1 MAIDGSKWFMQT
13 GTYNIQSK
21 SEQHTGKKQSRLYS
35 ITGYYT
41 KKLVNWNLVATQTS
55 VNIEAY
61 PWPII
66 RLGDVYLLYAEA
78 LNEINRQEEA
88 LTFLTLIR
96 ERDGLESNQKG
107 VVEEKGE

>member
-1 MAIDGSKWFMQT
+1 MRISDWSSDVCSSDFGLHFNREPRFYADMAFDGSKWFMQT

-66 RLGDVYLLYAEA
+66 RLGELGRASC
-78 LNEINRQEEA
+78 
-88 LTFLTLIR
+88 R
-96 ERDGLESNQKG
+96 ERGCQ
-107 VVEEKGE
+107 